1 MKEKRTKEMKI
12 NLNEIAVE
20 VANDEGGNREVDITQ
35 IKQVTSI
42 FLKKLS
48 VYSDEQILEVIN
60 RYRD

>member
-1 MKEKRTKEMKI
+1 MKI